1 MCIEPINIR
10 SFTYCFNKH
19 DCLPHLQSLAIVFWK
34 VTVANVSTL
43 VSPANGPNG
52 IASSFSFVE
61 DNADAQGK
69 RRSNTNPVNGMANE
83 QASESPEEAADQV
96 EELNVVRAREI
107 TSKAVSGVLLMLLKW
122 FKISRELLII
132 PRFRLKTET

>member
-1 MCIEPINIR
+1 M
-10 SFTYCFNKH
+10 
-19 DCLPHLQSLAIVFWK
+19 
-34 VTVANVSTL
+34 
-43 VSPANGPNG
+43 
-52 IASSFSFVE
+52 E

-69 RRSNTNPVNGMANE
+69 RRSNTNPVNGLVNG
-83 QASESPEEAADQV
+83 QAPESPEGAADLV

-107 TSKAVSGVLLMLLKW
+107 TSKAVSGILLMLLKW

>member
-1 MCIEPINIR
+1 M
-10 SFTYCFNKH
+10 
-19 DCLPHLQSLAIVFWK
+19 
-34 VTVANVSTL
+34 
-43 VSPANGPNG
+43 
-52 IASSFSFVE
+52 E

-69 RRSNTNPVNGMANE
+69 RRSNTNPVNGLANG
-83 QASESPEEAADQV
+83 QAPESPEGAADLV

-107 TSKAVSGVLLMLLKW
+107 TSKAVSGILLMLLKW